1 MAKVVQVTEAD
12 VARAQLLVQVNES
25 LNRPTS
31 DGIRKIAA
39 AKPLPRRRPFVTEA
53 PAGA

>member
-1 MAKVVQVTEAD
+1 MAKVVKVTEAD

-39 AKPLPRRRPFVTEA
+39 AKPLRQVRPA
-53 PAGA
+53 R